1 MVGAFDLKFSMSTL
15 TYILSLLDAL
25 PISVLVRSQLPIAV
39 QVTKAQ
45 AIDLEDGLVSAGD
58 RDLLGHGDPPGGGY
72 GDARGAETGPAGRTT
87 AVRCG
92 PAAGDRK
99 GVVEGKRGERGG
111 RGG

>member
-92 PAAGDRK
+92 PAAGAARLS
-99 GVVEGKRGERGG
+99 R
-111 RGG
+111 